1 MNNKAM
7 INRLKRA
14 QGQLGA
20 VIRMIEEENT
30 CSDVLT
36 QLSAVRSSVDKAVSI
51 IGVNNLLNC
60 VDMKDEKQIQEAVDL
75 LLKSKQKPTASFTYE
90 FVISAALRIKS
101 LINKL
106 NQLKLHNFKYVTY
119 LIFGDK
125 PLYVVK

>member
-7 INRLKRA
+7 VNRLKRA

-75 LLKSKQKPTASFTYE
+75 LLKSK
-90 FVISAALRIKS
+90 
-101 LINKL
+101 
-106 NQLKLHNFKYVTY
+106 
-119 LIFGDK
+119 
-125 PLYVVK
+125 